1 MLKNDYL
8 SQYFNHLPIS
18 LDKSQ
23 EKEFHQFYELLIA
36 WSKVM
41 NLTNILAEKDVYIKH
56 FYDSLTLSKAFN
68 FDCQSVLDLGRGAG
82 FPGIPLKIAF
92 PNLKI
97 TLVEPTLKRINFLK
111 EVISQLSMQ
120 DITCLPKRA
129 EDLLDFKETFD
140 IVTSRAVA
148 SLPILLELAIP
159 LLKIDG
165 YLLVMKGSN
174 INQEL
179 QNAKKAIDVLGC
191 KIEEI
196 FTFELPEEF
205 GMRNII
211 KIKKIKRTDE
221 KYPRPYAQIKRKT
234 L

>member
-8 SQYFNHLPIS
+8 SQYFNHLPIF

-23 EKEFHQFYELLIA
+23 DKEFHQFYELLIA

-56 FYDSLTLSKAFN
+56 FYDSLTLSKAFK
-68 FDCQSVLDLGRGAG
+68 FDCQSVLDLGSGAG

-174 INQEL
+174 INEEL